1 MKICNSMICIL
12 TDSGRRS
19 TLIRSPSSKPS
30 GTLFCIN
37 KGMFRLRRFSAW
49 EPFCH
54 SSSCLRESTNGSTY
68 GERSATQAQ
77 NTDQTCRPKDLLTF
91 NKLFDSLRVHR
102 IVVRGRFLPISLI
115 LSLFVPAVLHNQ
127 RDDELFGLLRTAAE
141 FRERISVTAKVKLN
155 RLKHI

>member
-1 MKICNSMICIL
+1 MKICNSLICIL

-19 TLIRSPSSKPS
+19 TLIWSPSSKPS

-37 KGMFRLRRFSAW
+37 RGMFKLRSFSGW
-49 EPFCH
+49 GPFCH

-102 IVVRGRFLPISLI
+102 IVVLGRFLLI
-115 LSLFVPAVLHNQ
+115 LFLFVPAVLHNQ
-127 RDDELFGLLRTAAE
+127 RDDELFGLLWTAAE
-141 FRERISVTAKVKLN
+141 FRERISMTAKVKLD
-155 RLKHI
+155 RFKHI